1 MITWDSTSDK
11 EDGTDKYVYK
21 IHKYLYI
28 GCVCVV
34 LGVIFVVLGTIL

>member
-1 MITWDSTSDK
+1 MNVN
-11 EDGTDKYVYK
+11 KYTNK

-34 LGVIFVVLGTIL
+34 LGVIFVALGAIL

>member
-1 MITWDSTSDK
+1 MD
-11 EDGTDKYVYK
+11 EDKYTYK

-34 LGVIFVVLGTIL
+34 LAVIFVALGAIL

>member
-1 MITWDSTSDK
+1 MD
-11 EDGTDKYVYK
+11 EDKYLDK

-34 LGVIFVVLGTIL
+34 LGVIFVAVGAIL

>member
-1 MITWDSTSDK
+1 MD
-11 EDGTDKYVYK
+11 EDKYTNE

-34 LGVIFVVLGTIL
+34 LAVIFVVLGTIL

>member
-1 MITWDSTSDK
+1 MD
-11 EDGTDKYVYK
+11 EDKYLAN

-34 LGVIFVVLGTIL
+34 LGVIFVALGAIL

>member
-1 MITWDSTSDK
+1 MKTNTQP
-11 EDGTDKYVYK
+11 

-34 LGVIFVVLGTIL
+34 LAVIFVALGAIL

>member
-1 MITWDSTSDK
+1 MD
-11 EDGTDKYVYK
+11 EDKYTNK

-28 GCVCVV
+28 GAVCVV

>member
-1 MITWDSTSDK
+1 MD
-11 EDGTDKYVYK
+11 EDKYLDN
-21 IHKYLYI
+21 IHKYLSI